1 MAHTHKLV
9 DGVRVAL
16 TADEITQL
24 NANDTTWKNDSLNRA
39 LEKLRKERT
48 IKLSE
53 TDYLALSDNTMTS
66 QMKTYRQQ
74 LRDLPSNY
82 TTSDSSALSE
92 DLSNL
97 VWPTKP

>member
-1 MAHTHKLV
+1 MDSDQNPVTEEELDQQWKDICMAWCREGRDKLIS
-9 DGVRVAL
+9 D
-16 TADEITQL
+16 
-24 NANDTTWKNDSLNRA
+24 
-39 LEKLRKERT
+39 
-48 IKLSE
+48 
-53 TDYLALSDNTMTS
+53 TDYIHFPDVTIDSDS
-66 QMKTYRQQ
+66 KASLLTYRQQ

>member
-24 NANDTTWKNDSLNRA
+24 NANDTAWNNDSLNRA
-39 LEKLRKERT
+39 LKQLRKERT

-66 QMKTYRQQ
+66 QMTTYRQQ

>member
-1 MAHTHKLV
+1 M
-9 DGVRVAL
+9 
-16 TADEITQL
+16 
-24 NANDTTWKNDSLNRA
+24 KNDSLNRA

-66 QMKTYRQQ
+66 QMTTYRQQ
-74 LRDLPSNY
+74 LRDLPNNY

>member
-53 TDYLALSDNTMTS
+53 TDYLALSDNTIS
-66 QMKTYRQQ
+66 DEMKNYRQE
-74 LRDLPSNY
+74 LRDITDGL
-82 TTSDSSALSE
+82 TTDEEVKA
-92 DLSNL
+92 
-97 VWPTKP
+97 VVFPTKP

>member
-1 MAHTHKLV
+1 MAHTHKLK

-24 NANDTTWKNDSLNRA
+24 NANDTAWNNDSLNRA
-39 LEKLRKERT
+39 LKQLRKERT

-66 QMKTYRQQ
+66 QMTTYRQQ

>member
-1 MAHTHKLV
+1 M
-9 DGVRVAL
+9 GVKWS
-16 TADEITQL
+16 Q
-24 NANDTTWKNDSLNRA
+24 NR

-66 QMKTYRQQ
+66 QMTTYRQQ

-97 VWPTKP
+97 GAVVKPI

>member
-24 NANDTTWKNDSLNRA
+24 NANDTAWKNDSLNRA

-66 QMKTYRQQ
+66 QMTTYRQQ